1 MENGLTAALTAGAS
15 DKRSTGNIDDDEGLT
30 QLRTWFEDA
39 EEATQQA
46 RKNSERDRD
55 YYDGRQFTAEELKI
69 LRDRGQPDIV
79 INRIQPKVNFLLGWE
94 ATNRTDPRAFPRTPA
109 DEDASEAATDALR
122 YVHDQ
127 GDLQTMFSDA
137 WQHMLIEG
145 FGGLEL
151 TIEQRQNDT
160 AIVPVT
166 TPKRY
171 PVTSDTGR
179 PGRKKTH
186 TGMKAAPATI
196 GPNGPS

>member
-1 MENGLTAALTAGAS
+1 MEDGLTAALTAGAS
-15 DKRSTGNIDDDEGLT
+15 DKRPTGNIDDDEGLT

-137 WQHMLIEG
+137 W
-145 FGGLEL
+145 
-151 TIEQRQNDT
+151 
-160 AIVPVT
+160 
-166 TPKRY
+166 
-171 PVTSDTGR
+171 
-179 PGRKKTH
+179 
-186 TGMKAAPATI
+186 
-196 GPNGPS
+196 